1 MKDNYIHIC
10 FVIDSSGSMSG
21 SEGDVIGGF
30 KRLIEEQ
37 KAIKEGECSVSLF
50 TFDSEVKEKYLGVDV
65 NKVDELDYKPG
76 GMTAMNDGIG
86 IAVDKVGKWLS
97 DMKEEDRPS
106 KVMLVIMT
114 DGEENFSKEYS
125 LSRVQEMLKHQQE
138 VYNWSVI
145 FQGTDITNKKAA
157 SDLGIKT
164 MSFTSKLNHFKNY
177 DILNDATTK
186 YRRAAPMVADSVFAC
201 SLSTDALKL
210 TEEFEEEKSIK
221 IV

>member
-21 SEGDVIGGF
+21 SESDVVGGF

-37 KAIKEGECSVSLF
+37 KAVKEGECSVSLF
-50 TFDSEVKEKYLGVDV
+50 TFDSKVEEKYLGVDV
-65 NKVDELDYKPG
+65 SKVDELDYKPC

-86 IAVDKVGKWLS
+86 TAVDKVGKWLS
-97 DMKEEDRPS
+97 DMKEEERPS

-125 LSRVQEMLKHQQE
+125 LSKVQEMLKHQQE

-145 FQGTDITNKKAA
+145 FQGTDITNKKTA

-164 MSFTSKLNHFKNY
+164 MSFTSKSNHFKNY
-177 DILNDATTK
+177 DILNEATTK
-186 YRRAAPMVADSVFAC
+186 YRCAAPVFADSVLSC
-201 SLSTDALKL
+201 SLSTDVLKL
-210 TEEFEEEKSIK
+210 TEEFEQENNIK
-221 IV
+221 VI